1 MGGIMRAIIGIAGSL
16 ALSAAVALA
25 PPAHADQY
33 EFISFLDDSGVSY
46 SSMVDM
52 IDIGKAVCHDLRSG
66 DVPPIVMGRLSNIG
80 FATAEASLVI
90 VSAVSHMCVDAKEVV
105 NSWAFQQ
112 GYTGQAL

>member
-1 MGGIMRAIIGIAGSL
+1 MRAIIGIAGAL

-25 PPAHADQY
+25 PPAQADQY
-33 EFISFLDDSGVSY
+33 EFISHLDNSGASY
-46 SSMVDM
+46 SSTLDM

-66 DVPPIVMGRLSNIG
+66 DTPPIVMGRLSNVG

-90 VSAVSHMCVDAKEVV
+90 VSAVRYLCVDAKESV

-112 GYTGQAL
+112 GYQGQAL